1 MLLFEFE
8 IYKWNNIYVFKVNKM
23 YRYAVLLSKCYIS
36 FKIKKKTVCKNFH
49 FITYK
54 MIKKQKT
61 KGIILIMINYKI
73 SNRVL

>member
-1 MLLFEFE
+1 ME
-8 IYKWNNIYVFKVNKM
+8 
-23 YRYAVLLSKCYIS
+23 VLPYIS

-54 MIKKQKT
+54 MIKKKT